1 MTTSTSP
8 ASDPLFPPLQ
18 KGGWGGFAFALSGG
32 AEGSQQQERQKK
44 QKQKQI
50 PRVRCAA
57 AAPFCKGG
65 NSELPQV
72 QQPPQLHMM
81 TASAAHDGC
90 AHITC
95 QRSAFHPFAKGGLGG
110 IRFCF
115 ERQDERSVT
124 TKAKAKANPPR
135 PLRGR
140 RPLLQRGQKP
150 HAPGLGW
157 RPLMSKRDDH
167 SGCSF
172 AQVEMRS
179 QQQQQPPQPQPQP
192 QLQLQLQLQPSS
204 PSSATPQTPPPD
216 PHRRE
221 TPAAPSRR
229 MQRKPS

>member
-1 MTTSTSP
+1 MTVSTSP

-18 KGGWGGFAFALSGG
+18 KGGWGGFAFALSGE
-32 AEGSQQQERQKK
+32 AEAPQQQEQQQKQK

-57 AAPFCKGG
+57 AAPFFKGG
-65 NSELPQV
+65 NSELPQAKEHS
-72 QQPPQLHMM
+72 QLHMM

-95 QRSAFHPFAKGGLGG
+95 QRSACPPFAKGGLGG

-124 TKAKAKANPPR
+124 TKAKAKAKANPPR

-140 RPLLQRGQKP
+140 RPLLQRGQKLR
-150 HAPGLGW
+150 APGLGW
-157 RPLMSKRDDH
+157 RPLMSKRNDH

-172 AQVEMRS
+172 ARVEMRS
-179 QQQQQPPQPQPQP
+179 QPQP
-192 QLQLQLQLQPSS
+192 QPSS
-204 PSSATPQTPPPD
+204 PSSATPQTPSPD

-221 TPAAPSRR
+221 TPSAPSRR